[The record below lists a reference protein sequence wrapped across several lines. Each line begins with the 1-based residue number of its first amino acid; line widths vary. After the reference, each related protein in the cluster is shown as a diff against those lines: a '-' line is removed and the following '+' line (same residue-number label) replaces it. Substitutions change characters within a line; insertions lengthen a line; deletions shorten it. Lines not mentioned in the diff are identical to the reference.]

1 MLTPRENNLPLKK
14 ERWSGSSPLVNVRG
28 VQSDLTDQVS
38 LKADFETVA
47 SNSAEYRPAEV
58 VAELEVILA
67 KSEYNLE
74 LCLNFTSPIP

>member
-1 MLTPRENNLPLKK
+1 M
-14 ERWSGSSPLVNVRG
+14 NVRG

-38 LKADFETVA
+38 LEADFETVA
-47 SNSAEYRPAEV
+47 SNSAENRPAEV

>member
-1 MLTPRENNLPLKK
+1 M
-14 ERWSGSSPLVNVRG
+14 NVRG

-38 LKADFETVA
+38 LEADFETVA
-47 SNSAEYRPAEV
+47 SNSAEHRPAEV